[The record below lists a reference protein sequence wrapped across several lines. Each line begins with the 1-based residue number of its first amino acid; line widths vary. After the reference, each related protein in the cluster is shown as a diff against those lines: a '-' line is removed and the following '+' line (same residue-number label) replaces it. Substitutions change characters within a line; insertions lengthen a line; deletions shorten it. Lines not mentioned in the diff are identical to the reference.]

1 VEKVRWG
8 VLSTAKIGTDRV
20 IPAMQKGQYSE
31 VVGLA
36 SRDLASARQ
45 AAAKLGLPKAYGS
58 YEDLLADPEID
69 AIYNPLPNDMHVSWS
84 IKALEAGKHVLCE
97 KPLAMNGDEAQ
108 QLAEAG
114 KKYPNLKLMEAFM
127 YRHNLQWQATLKM
140 VREGRIGELKTIQ
153 SFFSFFLDDPNNI
166 RNIPENG
173 GGGMFDIGCYCI
185 SISRFIF
192 GKEPERVMGLVD
204 FDPNFKTDRLA
215 SAILDFGNGTNATF
229 TCSTQLTN
237 YQRVNIFG
245 TTGRI
250 EIEIPFN
257 APEDRPCKVWVTRG
271 SQTELIDLP
280 IADQYTLQGDVFSQ
294 AVLNDTPVP
303 TPIEDAVN
311 NMRVIDRVF
320 ESGRTNAWA

>member
-1 VEKVRWG
+1 MEKVRWG
-8 VLSTAKIGTDRV
+8 ILSTAKIGTNRV

-36 SRDLASARQ
+36 SRDLATAQ
-45 AAAKLGLPKAYGS
+45 EAAAKLGLPKAYGS
-58 YEDLLADPEID
+58 YEELLADPEID
-69 AIYNPLPNDMHVSWS
+69 AIYNPLPNDMHVPWS

-97 KPLAMNGDEAQ
+97 KPIAMNGDEAR

-114 KKYPNLKLMEAFM
+114 KKYPHLKLMEAFM
-127 YRHNLQWQATLKM
+127 YRHNLQWQAALKL
-140 VREGRIGELKTIQ
+140 VREGRLGDLKTIQ
-153 SFFSFFLDDPNNI
+153 TFFSFFLDDPNNI

-173 GGGMFDIGCYCI
+173 GGGLFDIGCYCI
-185 SISRFIF
+185 SVSRFIF

-204 FDPNFKTDRLA
+204 FDPKFKTDRLA
-215 SAILDFGNGTNATF
+215 SAILDFGNGTTATF
-229 TCSTQLTN
+229 TCSTQLVP

-257 APEDRPCKVWVTRG
+257 APEDRPCKVWVTSDG
-271 SQTELIDLP
+271 QTELLDLP
-280 IADQYTLQGDVFSQ
+280 IADQYTIQGDVFSQ

-320 ESGRTNAWA
+320 ESGRTNNWA